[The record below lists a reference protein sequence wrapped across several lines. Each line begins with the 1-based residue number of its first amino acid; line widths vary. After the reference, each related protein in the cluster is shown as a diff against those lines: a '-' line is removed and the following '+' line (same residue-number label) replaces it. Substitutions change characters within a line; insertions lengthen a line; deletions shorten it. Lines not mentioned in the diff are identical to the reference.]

1 MIIIEVKKN
10 NIEQALKQY
19 KLKVYKT
26 KQLEH
31 LRDRQEFEKKSVK
44 SRKKIIKAVYIQ
56 KIKNQLS
63 SWFLLSFFLLVKK
76 STDVNPKVPNANN
89 PIVSIKI
96 SGASYLP
103 QLNKETNKDII
114 KEFYK

>member
-26 KQLEH
+26 KQLEF

-44 SRKKIIKAVYIQ
+44 NRKQRIKAVYLKRKEI
-56 KIKNQLS
+56 IY
-63 SWFLLSFFLLVKK
+63 LLDF
-76 STDVNPKVPNANN
+76 
-89 PIVSIKI
+89 
-96 SGASYLP
+96 YLP
-103 QLNKETNKDII
+103 
-114 KEFYK
+114 FFCG

>member
-1 MIIIEVKKN
+1 MSKDKKINIFILKKGKNMIIIEVKKN

-19 KLKVYKT
+19 KLKIYKT

-44 SRKKIIKAVYIQ
+44 SRKKRIKAVYIQ

-63 SWFLLSFFLLVKK
+63 S
-76 STDVNPKVPNANN
+76 
-89 PIVSIKI
+89 
-96 SGASYLP
+96 
-103 QLNKETNKDII
+103 
-114 KEFYK
+114 